1 MNKELNY
8 FAFIVVL
15 SFGYFIGLFFPDID
29 QGMQGLLGHRSIIT
43 HSILLPYLLYSYF
56 KKKNNLTPLKT
67 IFIVGIYLG
76 IGLHLSADLHPK
88 AFRGFA
94 LIKLP
99 FNIDIG
105 ELSPIWIGINAGV
118 ALFLASTFLNQLTNK
133 KLFWITY
140 LLIALFVGL
149 TYADEE
155 PYNNDAIIGTFI
167 FLLFVTFIYTK
178 IKYRKLTFKEEAKN
192 LKKPEKKK
200 KKNGK
205 STGIIIFMV
214 VATLF
219 GGLIYLVNNTET
231 FYKKNTQKKEQIK
244 NWRADSIY
252 KDEFNICKY
261 NITKKYPK
269 KSFSNFAAGTFN
281 ASKNQKT
288 YTKTIKMFM
297 KHDGLIL
304 KNKKFGYVDCYI
316 KVNTDQTISF
326 IRLGNKYK

>member
-8 FAFIVVL
+8 FAFIIVL
-15 SFGYFIGLFFPDID
+15 SFGYFIGLFFPDTD

-56 KKKNNLTPLKT
+56 KKNNNLTPLKT

-105 ELSPIWIGINAGV
+105 GLSPIWIGINAGV
-118 ALFLASTFLNQLTNK
+118 ALFLASALLNQITNK

-140 LLIALFVGL
+140 LIIALIVGL

-167 FLLFVTFIYTK
+167 FLLSATFIYAK
-178 IKYRKLTFKEEAKN
+178 IKYKKLKLHKELKN
-192 LKKPEKKK
+192 IKKIEKNIKKK
-200 KKNGK
+200 RKFFGGFW
-205 STGIIIFMV
+205 TYLIGTIIVIPIIIF
-214 VATLF
+214 
-219 GGLIYLVNNTET
+219 
-231 FYKKNTQKKEQIK
+231 
-244 NWRADSIY
+244 
-252 KDEFNICKY
+252 
-261 NITKKYPK
+261 
-269 KSFSNFAAGTFN
+269 
-281 ASKNQKT
+281 
-288 YTKTIKMFM
+288 
-297 KHDGLIL
+297 LIL
-304 KNKKFGYVDCYI
+304 VLIGSL
-316 KVNTDQTISF
+316 Q
-326 IRLGNKYK
+326 

>member
-105 ELSPIWIGINAGV
+105 GLSPIWIGINAGV

-167 FLLFVTFIYTK
+167 FLLFVTFIFLLSVSTTGSS
-178 IKYRKLTFKEEAKN
+178 IIEVWEGFSFRFK
-192 LKKPEKKK
+192 
-200 KKNGK
+200 
-205 STGIIIFMV
+205 
-214 VATLF
+214 
-219 GGLIYLVNNTET
+219 
-231 FYKKNTQKKEQIK
+231 
-244 NWRADSIY
+244 SISSFFSS
-252 KDEFNICKY
+252 KAGNDWSI
-261 NITKKYPK
+261 
-269 KSFSNFAAGTFN
+269 SFSF
-281 ASKNQKT
+281 
-288 YTKTIKMFM
+288 
-297 KHDGLIL
+297 L
-304 KNKKFGYVDCYI
+304 KNH
-316 KVNTDQTISF
+316 
-326 IRLGNKYK
+326 